1 MDKKLKEMRSVS
13 KNMDASIIIGKNGLS
28 EQVIENIK
36 ESLSRDTLVKLKIL
50 PSLVEDLSKEKLF
63 EEIALKTGAKVVQ
76 RIGFTITLTKR

>member
-50 PSLVEDLSKEKLF
+50 PSLVGDAGKEKLF